1 MERSD
6 GRTELGSI
14 AGWYNIGTPKGT
26 LLLQPARH
34 NPREARFR
42 LPSINNRPASLGAE
56 STIVCAG
63 AIDEDKG
70 PPWHISVDQAKAVFG
85 AAVKRTDDAKG
96 GLVFGVARSR
106 EDKRPNAPG

>member
-1 MERSD
+1 MDARSSA
-6 GRTELGSI
+6 RLLV
-14 AGWYNIGTPKGT
+14 GTTSGPPKGPFSSSRPDT
-26 LLLQPARH
+26 TRA
-34 NPREARFR
+34 EARFR

-63 AIDEDKG
+63 AMDEDKG